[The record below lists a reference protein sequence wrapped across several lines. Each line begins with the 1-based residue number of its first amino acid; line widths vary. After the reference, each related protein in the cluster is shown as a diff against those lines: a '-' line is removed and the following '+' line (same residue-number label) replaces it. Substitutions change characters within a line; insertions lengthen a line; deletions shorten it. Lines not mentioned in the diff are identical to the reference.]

1 MDLSWQA
8 AAFADH
14 VASSALTSEFAV
26 ERQQLKGMIERLRA
40 QHTEAVR
47 DKSAVEN
54 KSRRLTD
61 KLAVAVAEKEDLS
74 C

>member
-1 MDLSWQA
+1 
-8 AAFADH
+8 
-14 VASSALTSEFAV
+14 
-26 ERQQLKGMIERLRA
+26 MIERLRA